1 MKALIDVVPTAEQ
14 LALFSR
20 VSPGVEVIRGAAG
33 SGKTTTA
40 LLKLRSCVAF
50 YLNRARR
57 QVNPKPVKVLVLT
70 YNRTLR
76 GYISELAEQQLPANG
91 ISLEISTF
99 NKWARR
105 LTDADS
111 VLNFEETDQLLGA
124 NIAKTK
130 LDPAFGLEESLY
142 VLGRFATG
150 QLDDYL
156 AARREGRGSTP
167 RMERSVRQVLLDKVI
182 RPYIDYKEAR
192 GLVDW
197 NDLAC
202 TIASRDYE
210 ECDVVVV
217 DETQDF
223 SANEIRALLR
233 QCSPEA
239 SVTFVLDSA
248 QRIYTRNFNWG
259 EVGVTLRSEKSH
271 RLQTNYRNTHQIA
284 RFASAMLD
292 GLAIDDNGTMPNF
305 NTARGTGPK
314 PIVLKGEYVDQ
325 VSAAIDFLG
334 EIDLEK
340 SSVAFLHPKGWF
352 RGLMPALRQAG
363 YPFVELTGNS
373 EWPQGR
379 ENIALCTIHSSKGLE
394 FDHVIMIGLDGSVL
408 DVDAP
413 NEEEEGEEGGEG
425 GYEPSARLRRLIA
438 MGIGRARES
447 VMIGFKPSDAP
458 DIMRFVDDELYEGRD
473 V

>member
-40 LLKLRSCVAF
+40 LLKLRSCVGF

-76 GYISELAEQQLPANG
+76 GYISELAEQQLPDTG

-105 LTDADS
+105 LTGTGN
-111 VLNFEETDQLLGA
+111 VLDFEQSECLLRS
-124 NIAKTK
+124 NLAKTK
-130 LDPAFGLEESLY
+130 LEPEFGLEEALY
-142 VLGRFATG
+142 VLGRFETE
-150 QLDDYL
+150 QWDDYL
-156 AARREGRGSTP
+156 STRREGRGSTP
-167 RMERSVRQVLLDKVI
+167 RMERPARQILLDEVI
-182 RPYIDYKEAR
+182 RPYIDHKR
-192 GLVDW
+192 TRRLVDW

-210 ECDVVVV
+210 QCDVVVV

-233 QCSPEA
+233 QCSPDA

-259 EVGVTLRSEKSH
+259 EVGVNLRPEKSH
-271 RLQTNYRNTHQIA
+271 RLQTNYRNTRQIA

-305 NTARGTGPK
+305 NTARGSGPK
-314 PIVLKGEYVDQ
+314 PIVLMGEYLDQ
-325 VSAAIDFLG
+325 VTAAIEFLG
-334 EIDLEK
+334 EIDLVEN
-340 SSVAFLHPKGWF
+340 SVAFLHPKGWF
-352 RGLMPALRQAG
+352 RDLMPALRRAG
-363 YPFVELTGNS
+363 YPFVQLTGNS
-373 EWPQGR
+373 EWPQGE

-408 DVDAP
+408 DVDTP
-413 NEEEEGEEGGEG
+413 DDEEGEESEDG

-438 MGIGRARES
+438 MGIGRARDS
-447 VMIGFKPSDAP
+447 VMIGFKPSDTP
-458 DIMRFVDDELYEGRD
+458 DIMRFVDDELYEGKD

>member
-20 VSPGVEVIRGAAG
+20 VIPGVEVIRGAAG

-40 LLKLRSCVAF
+40 LLKLRSSVAF

-76 GYISELAEQQLPANG
+76 GYITELALQQLPATG
-91 ISLEISTF
+91 IFLEISTF

-105 LTDADS
+105 LTEAGN
-111 VLNFEETDQLLGA
+111 VLDFEQTDRLLLS
-124 NIAKTK
+124 NIAKTR
-130 LDPAFGLEESLY
+130 LDPEFGLEEALY
-142 VLGRFATG
+142 VLGRFATE

-156 AARREGRGSTP
+156 STRREGRGSTP
-167 RMERSVRQVLLDKVI
+167 RMERATRQILLDEVI
-182 RPYIDYKEAR
+182 RPYIDHKR
-192 GLVDW
+192 THGLVDW
-197 NDLAC
+197 NDHAC
-202 TIASRDYE
+202 TIASHDYE
-210 ECDVVVV
+210 QCDVVVV

-259 EVGVTLRSEKSH
+259 EVGVTLRSDQSH

-292 GLAIDDNGTMPNF
+292 GLTIDDNGTMPNF

-314 PIVLKGEYVDQ
+314 PIVLKGEYLDQ
-325 VSAAIDFLG
+325 VRASVEFLG
-334 EIDLEK
+334 GIDLK
-340 SSVAFLHPKGWF
+340 KNSVAFLHRRGWF
-352 RGLMPALRQAG
+352 RDLMPALRRAG
-363 YPFVELTGNS
+363 YAFVELTGNS
-373 EWPQGR
+373 EWPQGE

-394 FDHVIMIGLDGSVL
+394 FDHVIMIGLDGSIL
-408 DVDAP
+408 DVNAP
-413 NEEEEGEEGGEG
+413 EEEEEGEEGEDA

-438 MGIGRARES
+438 MGIGRARDS
-447 VMIGFKPSDAP
+447 VMIGFKPSDTP

-473 V
+473 L

>member
-1 MKALIDVVPTAEQ
+1 MKALIDVIPTAEQ

-40 LLKLRSCVAF
+40 LLKLRACVGF
-50 YLNRARR
+50 YLSRARR
-57 QVNPKPVKVLVLT
+57 QVNPKPVRVLVLT

-76 GYISELAEQQLPANG
+76 GYISELAEQQLPDTG

-105 LTDADS
+105 LTDADNI
-111 VLNFEETDQLLGA
+111 LDFEQTERLLRQ
-124 NIAKTK
+124 NLAKTR
-130 LDPAFGLEESLY
+130 LDVEFGMEEALY
-142 VLGRFATG
+142 VLGRFETD

-156 AARREGRGSTP
+156 STRREGRGNTP
-167 RMERSVRQVLLDKVI
+167 RMERPARQILLDEVI
-182 RPYIDYKEAR
+182 RPFIDHKRTR

-202 TIASRDYE
+202 TIASHDYE
-210 ECDVVVV
+210 QCDVVVV

-271 RLQTNYRNTHQIA
+271 RLETNYRNTHEIA
-284 RFASAMLD
+284 RFASALLD
-292 GLAIDDNGTMPNF
+292 GVAMDDNGTMPNF
-305 NTARGTGPK
+305 DTARGHGPK
-314 PIVLKGEYVDQ
+314 PIVLMGEYLDQ
-325 VSAAIDFLG
+325 VKAAIEFLS
-334 EIDLEK
+334 EIDLK
-340 SSVAFLHPKGWF
+340 QNSVAFLHPKGWF
-352 RGLMPALRQAG
+352 RDLMPALRRAG
-363 YPFVELTGNS
+363 YPFVSIAGNS
-373 EWPQGR
+373 EWPQGE

-394 FDHVIMIGLDGSVL
+394 FDHVIMIGLDGSVV
-408 DVDAP
+408 DVSAP
-413 NEEEEGEEGGEG
+413 DDEEDDDEDG

-438 MGIGRARES
+438 MGIGRARDS
-447 VMIGFKPSDAP
+447 VMIGFKPFDAP